1 MLISVCCS
9 KYRLYHIAKTQ
20 TTVSKWC
27 RPKWSQKKVTRSVKK
42 KCSIILHFVSRFSSS
57 ETKLFFKMYFLF
69 FNHGSN
75 WSSFFKT
82 RAKQNWQRSILTLLR
97 SLMTNDIIVKGS
109 WKVSALFSS
118 HHSFKKRLKSGRG
131 VLRSGGG
138 RGETDSFRFQTVSF
152 RSHPVKNK

>member
-1 MLISVCCS
+1 MITEKS
-9 KYRLYHIAKTQ
+9 H
-20 TTVSKWC
+20 
-27 RPKWSQKKVTRSVKK
+27 KKCKK
-42 KCSIILHFVSRFSSS
+42 KSVILSYVLSRDFLQV
-57 ETKLFFKMYFLF
+57 KQNFIRYFFKMYFFF